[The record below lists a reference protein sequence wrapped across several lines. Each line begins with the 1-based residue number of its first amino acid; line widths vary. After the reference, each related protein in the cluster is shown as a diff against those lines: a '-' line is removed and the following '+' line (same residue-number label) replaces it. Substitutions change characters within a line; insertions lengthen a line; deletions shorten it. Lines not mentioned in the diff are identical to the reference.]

1 VIVPTR
7 DRPEMLEGCLRS
19 LKEDLRDHDEVIV
32 VDSCSVGAGT
42 AGVAEAEGAR
52 CVRAAIKGAS
62 VARNL
67 GWRVAAHDLVAF
79 VDDDV
84 RVSDGW
90 ADAMVAAL
98 ERPGVGFV
106 TGRVGTPS
114 GQEDVVRKV
123 AQLDAD
129 QPRRIDAS
137 DVGIIGHSANLGAHR
152 AVLAGVGGFDER
164 LGPGHPFVAEDYDLF
179 DRLLLAGVIGRYEP
193 DARAYHEQWRGRGE
207 RLVLDWHYGLGSGAR
222 LSKLAR
228 LDSTRAVGVARHVL
242 GGWVIAGLW
251 QDLKAGSR
259 LGPVHAGVLMAG
271 MLCGFAACLAIPLE
285 CGHLSAVRASP
296 DA

>member
-7 DRPEMLEGCLRS
+7 DRPKMLEDCLRS
-19 LKEDLRDHDEVIV
+19 LKNDLRDQDEVIV

-42 AGVAEAEGAR
+42 AAVAEAAGAR
-52 CVRAAIKGAS
+52 CIRAAIKGAS

-67 GWRVAAHDLVAF
+67 GWRVATNDLVAF

-84 RVSDGW
+84 RVSVGW
-90 ADAMVAAL
+90 ADAMVTAL
-98 ERPGVGFV
+98 EQLGVGFV
-106 TGRVGTPS
+106 TGRVGTPA

-129 QPRRIDAS
+129 LPRRIDSS
-137 DVGIIGHSANLGAHR
+137 DVGIIGHSANLGVHR
-152 AVLAGVGGFDER
+152 AALALVGGFDER
-164 LGPGHPFVAEDYDLF
+164 LGPGHPFIAEDYDLF

-193 DARAYHEQWRGRGE
+193 GARASHEQWRGRGE

-228 LDSTRAVGVARHVL
+228 LDRTRALGVARHVV
-242 GGWVIAGLW
+242 GAWVIAGLW
-251 QDLKAGSR
+251 QDLKARSR
-259 LGPVHAGVLMAG
+259 MGPAHAGVLLAG
-271 MLCGFAACLAIPLE
+271 ILCGLIVCLAIPLE
-285 CGHLSAVRASP
+285 AGHLRAVRVSP